1 MIGVL
6 LLTLRELTAK
16 KVTLGLFLV
25 STLVWVMLAFALNL
39 DIVDGSLAGIRV
51 FGQEATSEGP
61 GSDAAD
67 SPRSGLP
74 MLEEVVIGVQQGV
87 AGASYWMG
95 ILLALFATAPLI
107 ASLLEKGRVDLL
119 LSKPLSRG
127 AVLGGHLMGVLAV
140 VFILAVYLMGMIWLV
155 MSIKSGIWN
164 PQFLTAIVMV
174 VIMFAIMYSV
184 VLLIGVST
192 QSTALSLIV
201 TYGLIFCSIIFIFKS
216 ELAPQI
222 NQPWRQVYV
231 AFYYMLPNFAEV
243 TKPVVQLAGGED
255 VETWSPLLYSSIF
268 GGIMYLLAAVKFYRR
283 DF

>member
-1 MIGVL
+1 MIGIL

-16 KVTLGLFLV
+16 KITLGLFLV

-39 DIVDGSLAGIRV
+39 DIVDGSLAGVRI

-61 GSDAAD
+61 DHSSAD
-67 SPRSGLP
+67 SPNSGLP
-74 MLEEVVIGVQQGV
+74 LLEEVVIGVQQGV
-87 AGASYWMG
+87 VGASYWMG

-107 ASLLEKGRVDLL
+107 GSLLEKGRVDLL

-127 AVLGGHLMGVLAV
+127 ALLGGHLLGVLIV
-140 VFILAVYLMGMIWLV
+140 VFVLAVYLMGMIWLV

-164 PQFLTAIVMV
+164 PQFLTAIIMV
-174 VIMFAIMYSV
+174 VIMFTIMYSV
-184 VLLIGVST
+184 VLLVGVST

-201 TYGLIFCSIIFIFKS
+201 TYGLIFCSIIFIFKT

-222 NQPWRQVYV
+222 NLPWRHVYV
-231 AFYYMLPNFAEV
+231 AFYYLLPNFAEV
-243 TKPVVQLAGGED
+243 TKPVVQLAGSQD

-268 GGIMYLLAAVKFYRR
+268 GGVMYLFAWMKFYRR